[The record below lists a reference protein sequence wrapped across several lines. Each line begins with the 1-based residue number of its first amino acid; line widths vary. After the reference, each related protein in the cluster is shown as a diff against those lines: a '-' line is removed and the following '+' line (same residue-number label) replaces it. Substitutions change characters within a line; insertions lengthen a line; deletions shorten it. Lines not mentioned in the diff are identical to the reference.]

1 MKSKYLLIPIAL
13 TIMIVFTLGIE
24 CYVNKSPL
32 VVWLFLV
39 AFIPLIFGFL
49 ASIGG
54 PYEVRDNH
62 FFVHSKYNDERLLK
76 LKNQLE

>member
-1 MKSKYLLIPIAL
+1 
-13 TIMIVFTLGIE
+13 MIVFTLGIE
-24 CYVNKSPL
+24 CYINKSPL

-49 ASIGG
+49 ASIIG

-62 FFVHSKYNDERLLK
+62 F
-76 LKNQLE
+76 